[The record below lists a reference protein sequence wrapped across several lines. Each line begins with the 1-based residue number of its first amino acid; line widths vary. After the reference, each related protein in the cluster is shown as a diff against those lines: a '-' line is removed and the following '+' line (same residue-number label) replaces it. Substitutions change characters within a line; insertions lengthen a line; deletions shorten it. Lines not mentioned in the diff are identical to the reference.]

1 LFVNSEMNFIGVEIK
16 GVDHLMQREMLKSAA
31 QMGID
36 KVTVMHG
43 WIIGYLMSHDE
54 EDVYQRDIESYFSI
68 ARSTVTN
75 IVQCMEKKGYVKRV
89 SIDSDARFKKLLLTD
104 TGRKVGEDIR
114 AAVVANEERCADILS
129 GDERGQLWTLLRKLR
144 RGLENLTS
152 EGETI

>member
-1 LFVNSEMNFIGVEIK
+1 MFVNSEMNFIGVEIK

-129 GDERGQLWTLLRKLR
+129 GDERGQLLTLLRKLR
-144 RGLENLTS
+144 LGLENLTS

>member
-1 LFVNSEMNFIGVEIK
+1 MFVNSEMNFIVVEIK

-129 GDERGQLWTLLRKLR
+129 GDERGQLLTLLRKLR
-144 RGLENLTS
+144 LGLENLTS

>member
-1 LFVNSEMNFIGVEIK
+1 
-16 GVDHLMQREMLKSAA
+16 MQREMLKSAA

-129 GDERGQLWTLLRKLR
+129 GDERGQLLTLLRKLR
-144 RGLENLTS
+144 LGLENLTS